1 MFEVSGFG
9 DARAAAAAAFRRNDR
24 EGVLTQV
31 TDEMGDTVT
40 VAGTPDECCD
50 KLEALRMYVKL
61 PVLIPAAAG
70 LPPAQVRRNTERLL
84 ETFST

>member
-1 MFEVSGFG
+1 MV
-9 DARAAAAAAFRRNDR
+9 
-24 EGVLTQV
+24 
-31 TDEMGDTVT
+31 DTVT
-40 VAGTPDECCD
+40 VAGTPDECRD

-70 LPPAQVRRNTERLL
+70 LPPAQVRRNTERVL